1 MMQLAFWNS
10 PAVWVVLIIVLV
22 MFGGAKIPEMMRGLG
37 QGVKELKKGMNEDD
51 DELQRERVK
60 AEVRAEIEKESQGKK

>member
-10 PAVWVVLIIVLV
+10 PAPWIVLV
-22 MFGGAKIPEMMRGLG
+22 LVLILFGGAKIPEMMRGLG
-37 QGVKELKKGMNEDD
+37 QGVKELKKGMNDDD

-60 AEVRAEIEKESQGKK
+60 AELRAEIEKEAQSKK